1 MLINRY
7 LEHLAHERRVS
18 AHTVAAYKADLDLFM
33 AYLAENGTP
42 KIEDADGQLIRYWV
56 MARIEAGESARTVN
70 RRLSA
75 IRGFF
80 RFALQVGAAQADPTD
95 LIDAPKM
102 PKRLPEFVEESRM
115 EKVFGTD
122 TMSSDPKQ
130 QVELLVIDLLYG
142 TGMRLAELLGLKVG
156 DFDGRSGTLRLL
168 GKRNKE
174 RIVPIDQGLVDRL
187 RAHVDGHP
195 ATIAE
200 RQSPLLLKPDG
211 KPLSRSGVQ
220 RLVRHHLGQATT
232 QEKRSPHVLRHT
244 FATHMLNRGADLNA
258 VKEILG
264 HAGLAATQ
272 VYTHNTAEKL
282 KKAHSQA
289 HPRGGRRGTNT

>member
-33 AYLAENGTP
+33 AYLGENGTP
-42 KIEDADGQLIRYWV
+42 RIEDADGQLIRYWV
-56 MARIEAGESARTVN
+56 MARMETGESARTVN

-80 RFALQVGAAQADPTD
+80 RFARQVGAALADPTD

-102 PKRLPEFVEESRM
+102 PKRLPEFVEEGRM
-115 EKVFGTD
+115 EKVFAAEAI
-122 TMSSDPKQ
+122 SSDPKQ
-130 QVELLVIDLLYG
+130 QVELLVLELLYG

-174 RIVPIDQGLVDRL
+174 RIVPIGQGLVERL
-187 RAHVDGHP
+187 RAHVEGRP
-195 ATIAE
+195 AAIAE
-200 RQSPLLLKPDG
+200 RQRPLLLKSDG

-282 KKAHSQA
+282 KKAHIQA
-289 HPRGGRRGTNT
+289 HPRGGRRGV